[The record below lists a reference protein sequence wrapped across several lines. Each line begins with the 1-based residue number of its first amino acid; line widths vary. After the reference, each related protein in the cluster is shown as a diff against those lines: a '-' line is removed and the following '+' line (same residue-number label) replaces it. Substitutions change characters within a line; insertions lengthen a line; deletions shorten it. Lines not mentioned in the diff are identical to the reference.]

1 MTTDNTQRIEHLE
14 FLVAHLQNLYDELNK
29 VVFRQQTELDALRNH
44 FMRLDHGYQ
53 SLLESDRSPRT
64 LADDRPPHY

>member
-1 MTTDNTQRIEHLE
+1 MQK
-14 FLVAHLQNLYDELNK
+14 LYEELNK

-44 FMRLDHGYQ
+44 FLRLDVGYQ